1 MSKPNTPQASP
12 PRALRWAV
20 AGSVVVMIAAGGLF
34 YYASK
39 MAAAKRQHNH
49 DEVVVNINA
58 HSCDPNEL
66 TVPAGRASFR
76 IVNRSER
83 AVEWEILDGVL
94 VIEERENI
102 APGLSQVINANLQPG
117 DYAIT
122 CGLLSN
128 PRGVLHVTPTAASD
142 AAAKAKPSMVAF
154 VGPLSEF
161 RVYLATQGSA
171 LIKAVTAL
179 NQAIASGDLAQ
190 AQALY
195 LPARAAYQRLAPAA
209 QRLAELDNS
218 INARADYFEKREQDP
233 AFVGFHRV
241 EYALFQQRQPRRLE
255 PGRRA
260 PAGRR
265 HPRSNSKLL
274 AQSLPPEQIGEHR
287 GAQPQ
292 HPWPTCAPPAVK
304 EERYSHADLN
314 GFASNLETAHKVV
327 ELLRPM
333 LSKSAPELLPK
344 IDAALSDFDSVL
356 NSFKVRT
363 ATPLTTRSV
372 AHNANRSPTRPRH
385 SPTLWMA
392 SIPPSASPACK
403 QKTNTD
409 ERIAKP
415 RCATSPPADG
425 HGCRRRRPG
434 RIGPELLGDG
444 CSPAQ
449 VTEAPSSDKTEDRHD
464 FHGVHQT
471 GIVTPR
477 PASGMLVSFDVL
489 ASDRQDR

>member
-66 TVPAGRASFR
+66 SVPAGRASFR
-76 IVNRSER
+76 IVNRSDR

-161 RVYLATQGSA
+161 RVYLASQSSA

-179 NQAIASGDLAQ
+179 NQAIASGDLSQ

-241 EYALFQQRQPRRLE
+241 EYALFQQRNLDGLNPVAERLL
-255 PGRRA
+255 A
-260 PAGRR
+260 DVTTL
-265 HPRSNSKLL
+265 KQQLL
-274 AQSLPPEQIGEHR
+274 AQSLPPEQLVNIVVRNLNTLADVRAASGE
-287 GAQPQ
+287 
-292 HPWPTCAPPAVK
+292 
-304 EERYSHADLN
+304 EERYSQGDLN
-314 GFASNLETAHKVV
+314 GFAGNLETAHKVV

-333 LSKSAPELLPK
+333 LSKSAADLLPK
-344 IDAALSDFDSVL
+344 IDTALSDFDNVL
-356 NSFKVRT
+356 NSFKVKDGY
-363 ATPLTTRSV
+363 ATYDTVSGEQRKQIADKAKAL
-372 AHNANRSPTRPRH
+372 ADA
-385 SPTLWMA
+385 LDG
-392 SIPPSASPACK
+392 IDPA
-403 QKTNTD
+403 
-409 ERIAKP
+409 
-415 RCATSPPADG
+415 
-425 HGCRRRRPG
+425 
-434 RIGPELLGDG
+434 LGL
-444 CSPAQ
+444 
-449 VTEAPSSDKTEDRHD
+449 
-464 FHGVHQT
+464 
-471 GIVTPR
+471 
-477 PASGMLVSFDVL
+477 SGL
-489 ASDRQDR
+489 

>member
-66 TVPAGRASFR
+66 SVPAGRASFR
-76 IVNRSER
+76 IVNRSDR

-161 RVYLATQGSA
+161 RVYLASQSSA

-179 NQAIASGDLAQ
+179 NQAIASGDLSQ
-190 AQALY
+190 AQTLY

-241 EYALFQQRQPRRLE
+241 EYALFQQRNLDGLNPVAERLLVDVTTL
-255 PGRRA
+255 
-260 PAGRR
+260 
-265 HPRSNSKLL
+265 KQQLL
-274 AQSLPPEQIGEHR
+274 AQSLPPEQLVNIVVRNLNTLADVRAASGE
-287 GAQPQ
+287 
-292 HPWPTCAPPAVK
+292 
-304 EERYSHADLN
+304 EERYSHGDLN
-314 GFASNLETAHKVV
+314 GFAGNLETAHKVV

-333 LSKSAPELLPK
+333 LSKSAVDLLPK
-344 IDAALSDFDSVL
+344 IDTALSDFDNVL
-356 NSFKVRT
+356 NSFKVKDGY
-363 ATPLTTRSV
+363 ATYDTVSGEQRKQIADKAKAL
-372 AHNANRSPTRPRH
+372 ADA
-385 SPTLWMA
+385 LDG
-392 SIPPSASPACK
+392 IDPA
-403 QKTNTD
+403 
-409 ERIAKP
+409 
-415 RCATSPPADG
+415 
-425 HGCRRRRPG
+425 
-434 RIGPELLGDG
+434 LGL
-444 CSPAQ
+444 
-449 VTEAPSSDKTEDRHD
+449 
-464 FHGVHQT
+464 
-471 GIVTPR
+471 
-477 PASGMLVSFDVL
+477 SGL
-489 ASDRQDR
+489 

>member
-76 IVNRSER
+76 IVNRSDR

-179 NQAIASGDLAQ
+179 NQAISSGDLAQ

-209 QRLAELDNS
+209 QRLGELDNS

-241 EYALFQQRQPRRLE
+241 EYALFQQRSLDGLNPVAEHLLADVTTLRQQ
-255 PGRRA
+255 
-260 PAGRR
+260 
-265 HPRSNSKLL
+265 LL
-274 AQSLPPEQIGEHR
+274 AQSLPPEQLVSIVVRNLNTLADVRAASGE
-287 GAQPQ
+287 
-292 HPWPTCAPPAVK
+292 
-304 EERYSHADLN
+304 EERYSHGDLN

-333 LSKSAPELLPK
+333 LTRSAPDLLPK
-344 IDAALSDFDSVL
+344 IDAALSDFDTVL
-356 NSFKVRT
+356 NSFKVKDGY
-363 ATPLTTRSV
+363 ATYDTVSGAQRKQIADKAQAL
-372 AHNANRSPTRPRH
+372 ADA
-385 SPTLWMA
+385 LDG
-392 SIPPSASPACK
+392 IDPA
-403 QKTNTD
+403 
-409 ERIAKP
+409 
-415 RCATSPPADG
+415 
-425 HGCRRRRPG
+425 
-434 RIGPELLGDG
+434 LGL
-444 CSPAQ
+444 
-449 VTEAPSSDKTEDRHD
+449 
-464 FHGVHQT
+464 
-471 GIVTPR
+471 
-477 PASGMLVSFDVL
+477 SGL
-489 ASDRQDR
+489 

>member
-1 MSKPNTPQASP
+1 MSKPNIPQASP

-58 HSCDPNEL
+58 HSCEPNEL

-161 RVYLATQGSA
+161 RVYLASQSSA

-179 NQAIASGDLAQ
+179 NQAISSGDLSQ

-233 AFVGFHRV
+233 AFVGFHRL
-241 EYALFQQRQPRRLE
+241 EYALFQQRSLDSLTPVAARLL
-255 PGRRA
+255 A
-260 PAGRR
+260 DVTTL
-265 HPRSNSKLL
+265 KQQLL
-274 AQSLPPEQIGEHR
+274 AQSLPPEQLVNIVVRNLNTLADVRAASGE
-287 GAQPQ
+287 
-292 HPWPTCAPPAVK
+292 
-304 EERYSHADLN
+304 EERYSHGDLN
-314 GFASNLETAHKVV
+314 GFAGNLQTAHKVV

-333 LSKSAPELLPK
+333 LTKSAPELLPK
-344 IDAALSDFDSVL
+344 IDTALSDFDTLL
-356 NSFKVRT
+356 NSFKVKDGY
-363 ATPLTTRSV
+363 ATYDTVSGEQRKQIADKAKAL
-372 AHNANRSPTRPRH
+372 ADA
-385 SPTLWMA
+385 LDGMD
-392 SIPPSASPACK
+392 PA
-403 QKTNTD
+403 
-409 ERIAKP
+409 
-415 RCATSPPADG
+415 
-425 HGCRRRRPG
+425 
-434 RIGPELLGDG
+434 LGL
-444 CSPAQ
+444 
-449 VTEAPSSDKTEDRHD
+449 
-464 FHGVHQT
+464 
-471 GIVTPR
+471 
-477 PASGMLVSFDVL
+477 SGL
-489 ASDRQDR
+489 

>member
-1 MSKPNTPQASP
+1 MSKPNSPQASP

-49 DEVVVNINA
+49 DEVVVNI
-58 HSCDPNEL
+58 HPGSCEPNEL
-66 TVPAGRASFR
+66 SVPAGRASFR

-171 LIKAVTAL
+171 LIRAVTTL
-179 NQAIASGDLAQ
+179 NQAINSGDLAQ
-190 AQALY
+190 AQAAY
-195 LPARAAYQRLAPAA
+195 LPARTAYQRLAPAA

-233 AFVGFHRV
+233 AFVGFHRI
-241 EYALFQQRQPRRLE
+241 EYALFQQRNLDGLSPVAERLL
-255 PGRRA
+255 GDV
-260 PAGRR
+260 
-265 HPRSNSKLL
+265 NTLKQQLL
-274 AQSLPPEQIGEHR
+274 AQSLPPEQLVEILVRNLNTLADVRAASGE
-287 GAQPQ
+287 
-292 HPWPTCAPPAVK
+292 
-304 EERYSHADLN
+304 EERYSHGDLN
-314 GFASNLETAHKVV
+314 GFAANLETVHKVV
-327 ELLRPM
+327 ELLRP
-333 LSKSAPELLPK
+333 LLTKSAADLLPK
-344 IDAALSDFDSVL
+344 IDSALADFDNTL
-356 NSFKVRT
+356 NGFKVKDGY
-363 ATPLTTRSV
+363 
-372 AHNANRSPTRPRH
+372 
-385 SPTLWMA
+385 A
-392 SIPPSASPACK
+392 SYDTVSGEQRKQIADKAKALADALDAIDPA
-403 QKTNTD
+403 
-409 ERIAKP
+409 
-415 RCATSPPADG
+415 
-425 HGCRRRRPG
+425 
-434 RIGPELLGDG
+434 LGL
-444 CSPAQ
+444 
-449 VTEAPSSDKTEDRHD
+449 
-464 FHGVHQT
+464 
-471 GIVTPR
+471 
-477 PASGMLVSFDVL
+477 SGL
-489 ASDRQDR
+489 